1 MEKIGKAFDG
11 FSHAISWLI
20 WKPLEPGD
28 EKRQFNMKRLM
39 VFVCVLCGLFT
50 VAALFMPS
58 PPKYVGEFHENLS
71 NDALKGVRQADEKAI
86 SEMTATTQKA
96 FSSRGSTGPYQ
107 GSSVGRS
114 NSGGPDRNTAM
125 VLNRAGINGGN
136 QLPAGVK
143 FTVRLLDKVTIGDQ
157 SVPVIAEVTGGAF
170 NDAGGGIKEG
180 SRLFGMAQFQNGSER
195 AQIQFQSIADSS
207 GMVRSIQGVGIGPD
221 GQAGVAGDV
230 HSNGLKNVAG
240 QFVTRFIGAYAEG
253 SQQRD
258 FLGNSRGGAQNG
270 LLNAVGATAKD
281 RTNAYAEDLKKEHQW
296 IDIPQGT
303 EVIVILTQAFTFRE
317 AGVQQ

>member
-1 MEKIGKAFDG
+1 MEKLSKLFGNLG
-11 FSHAISWLI
+11 SAISWLI
-20 WKPLEPGD
+20 WKPQEPGD
-28 EKRQFNMKRLM
+28 EKKQFNMKRLM
-39 VFVCVLCGLFT
+39 ILVCVLSGLFT
-50 VAALFMPS
+50 IAALFMPS
-58 PPKYVGEFHENLS
+58 PPKYVGEFHENLP
-71 NDALKGVRQADEKAI
+71 NDGLKGQADEKAI
-86 SEMTATTQKA
+86 AAMTATAQKA
-96 FSSRGSTGPYQ
+96 FSHTSSNSPFQGNTSGRNQ
-107 GSSVGRS
+107 AGSS
-114 NSGGPDRNTAM
+114 DRNTAM
-125 VLNRAGINGGN
+125 VLNRTGINGGN

-207 GMVRSIQGVGIGPD
+207 GMVRNIQGVGIGPD
-221 GQAGVAGDV
+221 GQAGVAGDI